1 MRFIV
6 CCNVPCA
13 DAQVCSAG
21 MPADGGIGTK
31 ILKFNIME
39 NKIQELTEKIFNEG
53 VEKGR
58 AEADRII
65 AEAKAEAAEI
75 LKKAEAEAEQ
85 IAAKARKAAAE
96 LDANTRS
103 ELKLYG
109 AQAVGALKSE
119 IATVVTDTIVKDAVK
134 EALAG
139 DSVKAM
145 LVKIAERWN
154 SDEALVI
161 STSEAEELKAYFAK
175 NAKALLDKG
184 VEIKQV
190 NGSKT
195 SVSIA
200 PADGSYKVNFGE
212 GEFEAFFKSFLR
224 PQMVELLFS

>member
-1 MRFIV
+1 
-6 CCNVPCA
+6 
-13 DAQVCSAG
+13 
-21 MPADGGIGTK
+21 
-31 ILKFNIME
+31 ME
-39 NKIQELTEKIFNEG
+39 NKIQELTEKIYAEG
-53 VEKGR
+53 VEKGK
-58 AEADRII
+58 AEADRLVC
-65 AEAKAEAAEI
+65 EAKESAAEI
-75 LKKAEAEAEQ
+75 VKKAQAEAEA
-85 IAAKARKAAAE
+85 IVAAAKKKAEE
-96 LDANTRS
+96 LEANTRS
-103 ELKLYG
+103 EIKLYG

-161 STSEAEELKAYFAK
+161 STAEADALKAYFAK

-190 NGSKT
+190 NGLKT
-195 SVSIA
+195 LLSIA

-212 GEFEAFFKSFLR
+212 AEFEAFFKSFLR
-224 PQMVELLFS
+224 PQMVELLF